1 VRQAVAR
8 EVGWITRANALTL
21 LRLLAAPALAA
32 AILGGA
38 YGIASA
44 LFAGAVVSDLADGW
58 VARKFGETSP
68 RGALF
73 DHAVDATF
81 VAAGSAA
88 LAWLGALPAPLPP
101 LIAIAFVQY
110 ALDSGAGMRGS
121 LKASALG
128 RCNGIAYYAI
138 VALSI
143 GRALLDL
150 GESSRGVVMGL
161 GWMLV
166 ISSIASIIDRLHTAR
181 SERRI
186 QA

>member
-1 VRQAVAR
+1 MAR
-8 EVGWITRANALTL
+8 DVGWITRANALTL
-21 LRLLAAPALAA
+21 LRLLAAPALVV
-32 AILGGA
+32 AILVGA

-44 LFAGAVVSDLADGW
+44 LFAVAVVTDLFDGW
-58 VARKFGETSP
+58 VARRFGETSP

-73 DHAVDATF
+73 DHAVDAIF
-81 VAAGSAA
+81 VTAGSAA

-143 GRALLDL
+143 SRAILGL

-161 GWMLV
+161 GWILV
-166 ISSIASIIDRLHTAR
+166 ISSIASVISRLHAAR
-181 SERRI
+181 SERRMRG
-186 QA
+186 